1 MLVILLVVAGSSALL
16 AERLRVDHAVQELT
30 LPLRYDDVIRQ
41 QAEDKDLDAA
51 LIAAMIYQESR
62 FRQQTSPVGAEG
74 LMQIMPDTARY
85 IARRSGGT
93 QFELRDLGD
102 PQINIAY
109 GSWYLRYL
117 LERYDGDEV
126 LAIAAYNAGMTNV
139 DAWVVRAGGPNAFQ
153 AARDVPFGETRAYVA
168 GVLERREEYRRRY
181 PEELGL

>member
-1 MLVILLVVAGSSALL
+1 MVLLLVLAGALALL
-16 AERLRVDHAVQELT
+16 TEGLRVDRAVQEIA
-30 LPLRYDDVIRQ
+30 LPLRHDDVIRQ

-62 FRQQTSPVGAEG
+62 FRQQTSPAGAEG
-74 LMQIMPDTARY
+74 LMQIMPDTALY

-93 QFELRDLGD
+93 RFELEDLGD

-117 LERYDGDEV
+117 LDRYDGDEV
-126 LAIAAYNAGMTNV
+126 LAVAAYNAGMTNV
-139 DAWVVRAGGPNAFQ
+139 DVWVARAGGPDAFR

-168 GVLERREEYRRRY
+168 GVLERREDYRRRY
-181 PEELGL
+181 SSELAL